1 MEKFEPQF
9 FVKISKITPLPFYE
23 GGLPTM
29 VDMHYR
35 YVMYLFELVFV
46 VIRIWC
52 SVKWSNNTTKGFQI
66 KKTT

>member
-23 GGLPTM
+23 GGFPTM

-35 YVMYLFELVFV
+35 YAMYLFELVFV

-52 SVKWSNNTTKGFQI
+52 SVK
-66 KKTT
+66 